1 MRPQFLRWRKFGA
14 QVQIPAGLLPS
25 FKFSL
30 FFFFK
35 SYFYPSVCL
44 SLVTLFS
51 FARFL
56 RISSLRGHGGGF
68 SFGGD
73 PELSV
78 SPLTIIIGSYQIF
91 SLSVFI
97 SNGPR
102 FLELSSLLNGLPF
115 SALCLSFVVALSPC
129 FTGREQGLAVCSRPT
144 KDCAF
149 AIGRVS
155 WFG

>member
-1 MRPQFLRWRKFGA
+1 MGRRFKSRGATTRFLIF
-14 QVQIPAGLLPS
+14 VV
-25 FKFSL
+25 
-30 FFFFK
+30 FFFK

-78 SPLTIIIGSYQIF
+78 SPLTITIGS
-91 SLSVFI
+91 
-97 SNGPR
+97 
-102 FLELSSLLNGLPF
+102 LPNLF
-115 SALCLSFVVALSPC
+115 TLCIYFQRS
-129 FTGREQGLAVCSRPT
+129 
-144 KDCAF
+144 
-149 AIGRVS
+149 
-155 WFG
+155 